1 MSVGGKRLD
10 QGGAID
16 RQRTVEFTFD
26 GVSYNGHQGDTLA
39 SALLANGVRLFGR
52 SFKYHR
58 PRGLL
63 GIGFEE
69 PNALVELRSGAR
81 AEPNTRATGIEI
93 FDGMEAKSQ
102 NRFPSLAFDLL
113 GVNQLFGRFFTA
125 GFYYKTFMWP
135 AGFWEPVYEKLI
147 RRAAGLGTAS
157 RESDP
162 DHYEHSHAH
171 CDVLVVGTGPAGLM
185 AALTAAQT
193 GARVMVLE
201 DRAWVGG
208 MLAFED
214 QKIEG
219 APAQT
224 WVDATLHQLQ
234 SMDNVRVMTRTTA
247 VGVYDGNVVVGLQ
260 RVADHVAEPG
270 LGDPR
275 QRLWILRAKQTIF
288 ATGSIERPMLFGNND
303 LPGVMLA
310 SAVRGYVHRFA
321 VTPGRAVVIVTTNDD
336 GYNTAFA
343 LHEAGEP
350 VVAIVD
356 ARDKSGELAKDPSTL
371 GIKVYRGSLPVK
383 AVGWQSVKGLVIE
396 NAQQQRTTIDCD
408 CIAVS
413 GGFNP
418 DVNLYS
424 QTGHAPVWNE
434 SIAAFVP
441 GDHRSGSQSVGACN
455 GDFSLADCLSAGA
468 ASGASA
474 AAVAGFASSASGA
487 VPSVRGEHPGT
498 IAAVWLGRSEGKV
511 FVDLQNDVT
520 AQDVTLAEQE
530 GYVSVEHTKRYTT
543 LGMATDQGK
552 TANVNGIAVLAAARG
567 QAIADVGT
575 TRYRP
580 PTVPVAI
587 GAFAGHERGKNF
599 QPIRKTAFHAW
610 HEKNGAVF
618 VEAGQWL
625 RARHYPLP
633 GEDIMAALKREAKMV
648 RESVGMCDVST
659 LGKIEIFGPDAAEF
673 LNRLYINNWL
683 KLPIGKAR
691 YGVMLREDG
700 YVYDDGTTSRLGENH
715 FFMTTTTANA
725 AGVLAHMDYHSQVV
739 WPDLDVVFCSATEQ
753 WCGFALAGPNS
764 RTVLEKALPG
774 VDVGDEVLPFM
785 GVLSTEV
792 DGMPVRIFR
801 ISFSGELAYEVN
813 VPWGY
818 GVAAWERFFAAGQE
832 HGIIAYGTEALTVLR
847 IEKGHAAGQ
856 ELDGR
861 TTAADLG
868 MGRMASKTKSFI
880 GQPMSQRAGM
890 TAADRP
896 SLVGIKVVD
905 SSQRLRGG
913 AHLFDRIDG
922 VDSRGSI
929 GWVTSVTDSPA
940 VGCWI
945 ALAFI
950 KGGSEQIGKRFYA
963 HYPLKDEVVEVE
975 VCSPHF
981 FDPDGERLRG

>member
-1 MSVGGKRLD
+1 MSVGGKRLA

-16 RQRTVEFTFD
+16 RDNTIDFTFD
-26 GVSYNGHQGDTLA
+26 GVSYQGHPGDTLA

-81 AEPNTRATGIEI
+81 TEANTRATGIEI
-93 FDGMEAKSQ
+93 FNGLVASSQ
-102 NRFPSLAFDLL
+102 NRFPSLGFDLL

-135 AGFWEPVYEKLI
+135 AAFWEPVYEKLI

-171 CDVLVVGTGPAGLM
+171 CDVLVVGAGPSGLM
-185 AALTAAQT
+185 AALTAALT
-193 GARVMVLE
+193 GARVMLLE

-208 MLAFED
+208 MLALEG
-214 QKIEG
+214 QLIEG
-219 APAQT
+219 APAEK
-224 WVDATLHQLQ
+224 WVDAVLHQLQ

-247 VGVYDGNVVVGLQ
+247 VGVYDHNVVVGLQ
-260 RVADHVAEPG
+260 RVADHIAVPG
-270 LGDPR
+270 KGDPR
-275 QRLWILRAKQTIF
+275 QRLWILRAKQTVF
-288 ATGSIERPMLFGNND
+288 TAGAIERPMLFGNND

-310 SAVRGYVHRFA
+310 SAVRGYVHRFG
-321 VTPGRAVVIVTTNDD
+321 VTPGRLITIVTTNDD

-350 VVAIVD
+350 VAAIVD
-356 ARDKSGELAKDPSTL
+356 ARASAGELRLDPEAL
-371 GIKVYRGSLPVK
+371 GIKVHRACLPVK

-396 NAQQQRTTIDCD
+396 NEQQQRTTIDCD

-424 QTGHAPVWNE
+424 QTGRSPVWNE
-434 SIAAFVP
+434 AIAAFMP
-441 GDHRSGSQSVGACN
+441 AEHRPGSQSAGACN
-455 GDFSLADCLSAGA
+455 GTYSLAECLSAGA
-468 ASGASA
+468 ACGAQAAAAAGFDKAPSGALP
-474 AAVAGFASSASGA
+474 A
-487 VPSVRGEHPGT
+487 VPATDTGT
-498 IAAVWLGRSEGKV
+498 ILAVWHGRSEGKV

-552 TANVNGIAVLAAARG
+552 TSNVNGIAVLAAARG
-567 QAIADVGT
+567 EAIQNVGT

-599 QPIRKTAFHAW
+599 QPFRKTAFHQW
-610 HEKNGAVF
+610 NVENGAVF

-625 RARHYPLP
+625 RARYYPLP
-633 GEDIMAALKREAKMV
+633 GEDIMAALKREAKQV

-683 KLPIGKAR
+683 KLPVGKAR

-700 YVYDDGTTSRLGENH
+700 HVYDDGTTSRLGEDH
-715 FFMTTTTANA
+715 FFMTTTTVNA

-739 WPDLDVVFCSATEQ
+739 WPELDVVFCSATEQ
-753 WCGFALAGPNS
+753 WGGFALAGPNS
-764 RTVLEKALPG
+764 RSVLQKALPG
-774 VDVGDEVLPFM
+774 VDVSDEALPFM
-785 GVLSTEV
+785 GVLSTSV

-801 ISFSGELAYEVN
+801 ISFSGELAFEIN

-818 GVAAWERFFAAGQE
+818 GVAAWERFFAAGEE
-832 HGIIAYGTEALTVLR
+832 HSIIAYGTEALTVLR

-861 TTAADLG
+861 TTATDLG
-868 MGRMASKTKSFI
+868 LGRMASKTKSFV

-890 TAADRP
+890 IAADRP
-896 SLVGIKVVD
+896 SLVGVKVVD
-905 SSQRLRGG
+905 SNDRLRGG
-913 AHLFDRIDG
+913 AHLFDRADD
-922 VDSRGSI
+922 VDSRGSM

-940 VGCWI
+940 MGRWI
-945 ALAFI
+945 ALAFL
-950 KGGSEQIGKRFYA
+950 KNGSDNIGKRFYA
-963 HYPLKDEVVEVE
+963 HYPLKSEVVEVE